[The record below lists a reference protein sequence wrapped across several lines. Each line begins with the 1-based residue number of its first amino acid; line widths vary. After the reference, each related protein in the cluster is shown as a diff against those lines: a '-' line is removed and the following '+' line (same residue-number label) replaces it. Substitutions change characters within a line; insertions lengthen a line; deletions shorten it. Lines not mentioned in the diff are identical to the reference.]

1 MLLKLFIAF
10 FKVGL
15 FTIGGGLVAIPL
27 MQDFVLAN
35 GWIDEKT
42 FIDMIAVSQS
52 TPGPI
57 GINLATYIGQ
67 TRWGLV
73 GSIVATLGM
82 VFPSFLIIMVISHF
96 LKAFKENLWVQRT
109 MTSIRPVA
117 IGAILAAAGQ
127 IALVSLFKEPVTVA
141 AISQDIS
148 TAAQMVNVRALIMFL
163 VLFGLMFKIKLHP
176 ILYIVIGGVLG
187 IVFL

>member
-1 MLLKLFIAF
+1 MLLELFISF

-35 GWIDEKT
+35 GWINEET

-67 TRWGLV
+67 TQWGFL

-82 VFPSFLIIMVISHF
+82 VLPSFLIIMVISHF
-96 LKAFKENLWVQRT
+96 LKAFQENIWVQRT
-109 MTSIRPVA
+109 MRSIRPVA

-127 IALVSLFKEPVTVA
+127 IALISLFKEPIKITDLTENIQVV
-141 AISQDIS
+141 IDS
-148 TAAQMVNVRALIMFL
+148 VNIRALVMFL

-176 ILYIVIGGVLG
+176 ILYIFIGGVLG
-187 IVFL
+187 ILFL